1 MDSEQRT
8 YDYACRY
15 FAPWVGIDEDAATG
29 SAQCALAPYFSKIL
43 EKESLYSTFFG
54 FKDSWFGKLGF
65 QNYPGRGAQFSI
77 VISDNG
83 RLKMI
88 GKAMTIVRGSIFLD
102 EDVKFF

>member
-54 FKDSWFGKLGF
+54 FKDS
-65 QNYPGRGAQFSI
+65 
-77 VISDNG
+77 
-83 RLKMI
+83 
-88 GKAMTIVRGSIFLD
+88 
-102 EDVKFF
+102 